1 MSSTCVSHV
10 LDTGDGTALKYGSSQ
25 SSIDQYVQTSETYK
39 ESQMNPAGKESK
51 RSGVALALSWAGM
64 LALALT
70 LPAFSKDMPV
80 TLSGDQEVPPV
91 TTSASGTGTI
101 SVGADNAVSG
111 SIMIKGVN
119 ATAAHIHEAAKGK
132 NGPVIMPLTKSGDTT
147 FTVPTG
153 AKLTDA
159 QMQSL
164 QSGNL
169 YVNVHSAANPNG
181 EIRAQLGP

>member
-1 MSSTCVSHV
+1 
-10 LDTGDGTALKYGSSQ
+10 
-25 SSIDQYVQTSETYK
+25 
-39 ESQMNPAGKESK
+39 MNPASKESK
-51 RSGVALALSWAGM
+51 RSAVALALSWAGM
-64 LALALT
+64 LAFALT
-70 LPAFSKDMPV
+70 MPALSKDMAV
-80 TLSGDQEVPPV
+80 SLAGDQEVPPV
-91 TTSASGTGTI
+91 TTSASGAGTI
-101 SVGADNAVSG
+101 SVAADKAVSG

-132 NGPVIMPLTKSGDTT
+132 NGPVIIPLTKSGDST
-147 FTVPTG
+147 FTVPAG

-164 QSGNL
+164 EAGNL